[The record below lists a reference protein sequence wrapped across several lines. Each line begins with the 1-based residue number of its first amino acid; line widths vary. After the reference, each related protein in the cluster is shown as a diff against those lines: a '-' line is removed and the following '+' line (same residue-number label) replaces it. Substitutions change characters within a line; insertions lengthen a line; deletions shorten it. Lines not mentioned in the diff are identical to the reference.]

1 LNDRENHRTR
11 HQYDKALLFK
21 SMSFKFINSY
31 VSLYYIA
38 FFKWNKEAGEP
49 GCKNNDCLPDLQSQL
64 FCFIVVR
71 LVLSNLAEIIK
82 PRLTLWWLHW
92 TEDSEVRSLASGSQ
106 IQVYLALTQVEQ
118 QSKKED
124 LILFDEMEE
133 QLLTFGYTTLFIV
146 AAPWV
151 PAVTLV
157 GLLLECLLDKSK
169 LLNLY
174 RRPFPVN
181 CKDNEPWDTAFEVM
195 GILAMVTNVAL
206 VVFATD
212 SFDGYDRTEKVKWF
226 FILENTI
233 LAARAVV
240 AAFLPSPPEHVRKL
254 ELKHAREVQKHLDC
268 VQSTIDTS
276 AMNVGRSGEPVIIL
290 ERDDDDEDDV
300 DA

>member
-1 LNDRENHRTR
+1 
-11 HQYDKALLFK
+11 
-21 SMSFKFINSY
+21 

-38 FFKWNKEAGEP
+38 FFKWNRETCMHDGV
-49 GCKNNDCLPDLQSQL
+49 NDCLPDLQSQL

-71 LVLSNLAEIIK
+71 LFLSNLAEMIK
-82 PRLTLWWLHW
+82 PRLTLWYMHW

-106 IQVYLALTQVEQ
+106 GIQVYMALTQVEQ

-124 LILFDEMEE
+124 LDLFEEMEE

-174 RRPFPVN
+174 RRPMPVN

-206 VVFATD
+206 VVFATNAY
-212 SFDGYDRTEKVKWF
+212 DGYDRTDKVKWF

-240 AAFLPSPPEHVRKL
+240 AALLPSPPEHVRKL

-276 AMNVGRSGEPVIIL
+276 TMNVGRGGEPVIIL